1 MNYEQRISRIVEVLD
16 EQGLDAFITSH
27 LVHVRYVSGFSGS
40 NATVLLT
47 RHGATLFTDGRY
59 GQQARSQSPHCSIV
73 IQRDG
78 LSAAVALA
86 AKTKALR
93 IGFESQHITF
103 STFRDLSKLAEDQHF
118 QLQPTTNLIED
129 FRTIK
134 DDDEIKNLE
143 TACEI
148 TDASW
153 SALMS
158 EGVLG
163 KSEKFLAG
171 RIEMLFRELGGED
184 RAFESI
190 VATGPHSAIPH
201 HEPTDRIVAAGDF
214 LKIDCGARFAGYHAD
229 MTRTVVVGKAA
240 AWQKEIYQVVLAAQS
255 AAKQQAK
262 PGVEVLRL
270 DHLAREVVEAAGFG
284 EQFLHLSGHGVG
296 LEIHERPFLG
306 RHDGI
311 LTSCMPIT
319 IEPGIYLEGRGG
331 VRIEDTLLIVEDGYR
346 NLTNLNRELL
356 EL

>member
-1 MNYEQRISRIVEVLD
+1 MSYEKRISKIQGVFEHL
-16 EQGLDAFITSH
+16 GLDAFITSH

-40 NATVLLT
+40 NGTVLVT
-47 RHGATLFTDGRY
+47 RNATTLFTDGRY
-59 GQQARSQSPHCSIV
+59 GQQARKQSPHCSVV
-73 IQRDG
+73 IERD
-78 LSAAVALA
+78 AAAAAMSVASQ
-86 AKTKALR
+86 TKAIR
-93 IGFESQHITF
+93 VGFESEHISFAGQHRLN
-103 STFRDLSKLAEDQHF
+103 SLADELLLH
-118 QLQPTTNLIED
+118 LKPITNLIED
-129 FRTIK
+129 LRTIK
-134 DDDEIKNLE
+134 DSQEIQHLE

-148 TDASW
+148 TDSSW
-153 SALMS
+153 STLIS

-163 KSEKFLAG
+163 RSEKYLAG
-171 RIEMLFRELGGED
+171 RLEMLFRENGAED

-190 VATGPHSAIPH
+190 GASGPHSAIPH
-201 HEPTDRIVAAGDF
+201 HEPTDRIVESGDF

-229 MTRTVVVGKAA
+229 MTRTVVVGEAA
-240 AWQKEIYQVVLAAQS
+240 DWQKEIYQVVLAAQT
-255 AAKQQAK
+255 AAKQYAS
-262 PGVEVLRL
+262 PGVEVLKL
-270 DHLAREVVEAAGFG
+270 DHIAREVVVAAGFG

-311 LTSCMPIT
+311 LAPCVPIT